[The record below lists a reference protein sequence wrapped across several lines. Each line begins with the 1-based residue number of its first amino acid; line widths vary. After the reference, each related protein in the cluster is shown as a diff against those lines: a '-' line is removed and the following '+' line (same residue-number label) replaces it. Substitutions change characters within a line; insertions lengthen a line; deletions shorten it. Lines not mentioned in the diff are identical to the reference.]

1 MQKMNKMKSKNL
13 AIKDI
18 ENLFHPATNL
28 VVHEDSDPLILNKG
42 EGIYVYDVDGK
53 KYIEGLAGLWCNALG
68 FGNESL
74 VETAA
79 DQMQK
84 FGYGSLFA
92 SKSHEPAIMLSE
104 KLIELSP
111 YDEGKVF
118 FGNSGS
124 DANDTQ
130 YKLFTYL
137 NNALGKTDKKKFLA
151 RKKGYH
157 GITVASGSMTGIPTN
172 HKLFDLPLP
181 NFFHTDTPHY
191 YREQQAEESE
201 ADFVA
206 RIVNNL
212 EELINLEGKDCFMA
226 MIAEPLIGAGGVLI
240 PPNNYF
246 PEVQKVLNKYDIPLI
261 DDEVVCGFGRTG
273 NCWGYETFSMKPSS
287 ITIAKALSSGYIPIS
302 AVIVPDEV
310 FEPIKKASNEV
321 GVFGHGYTYSGH
333 PVACAVALK
342 TLEIYEEL
350 DLYRHVVEIA
360 PHFQARVS
368 KLESF
373 NFVGEARGVGLIAG
387 LEIVKNKETREN
399 FEPYGKKGKQIA
411 EICQKNG
418 LIVRAIGDI
427 IAICPPLIITK
438 DQIDEMFDIL
448 EASLTEVDK
457 SL

>member
-1 MQKMNKMKSKNL
+1 MKTDNL
-13 AIKDI
+13 VIKDI

-28 VVHEDSDPLILNKG
+28 VVHEDLKPLILDKG
-42 EGIYVYDVDGK
+42 EGIYVYDIQGN

-79 DQMQK
+79 NQMQK

-104 KLIELSP
+104 KLIEMSP
-111 YDEGKVF
+111 YQEGKVF

-130 YKLFTYL
+130 FKLFTYL
-137 NNALGKTDKKKFLA
+137 NNALGKPKKKKFLA

-157 GITVASGSMTGIPTN
+157 GITVASGSMTGIPAN

-181 NFFHTDTPHY
+181 NFFHTDTPHF
-191 YREQQAEESE
+191 YREQISNETE
-201 ADFVA
+201 DGFVA
-206 RIVNNL
+206 RLTSKL
-212 EELINLEGKDCFMA
+212 EELIIKEGSDSFMA

-240 PPNNYF
+240 PPKNYF
-246 PEVQKVLNKYDIPLI
+246 PAIQKVLDRYDIPLI

-273 NCWGYETFSMKPSS
+273 NCWGYETFSMRPSS

-302 AVIVPDEV
+302 AVIVPEDI
-310 FEPIKKASNEV
+310 FEPIKKASNDV

-333 PVACAVALK
+333 PVACAVALR

-350 DLYRHVVEIA
+350 NLFSHVEKIA
-360 PHFQARVS
+360 PKFQERVN
-368 KLESF
+368 KLGTFE
-373 NFVGEARGVGLIAG
+373 FVGEARGVGLIAA
-387 LEIVKNKETREN
+387 LEIVKNKGTKEN
-399 FEPYGKKGKQIA
+399 FDPYGKVGKQIA

-418 LIVRAIGDI
+418 LIVRAIGDV
-427 IAICPPLIITK
+427 IALCPPLIITEE
-438 DQIDEMFDIL
+438 QVDEMFDIL
-448 EASLTEVDK
+448 EASLTEFKK

>member
-1 MQKMNKMKSKNL
+1 MNYKNL

-18 ENLFHPATNL
+18 ENIFHPATNL
-28 VVHEDSDPLILNKG
+28 VVHEDSKPLILDKG
-42 EGIYVYDVDGK
+42 EGIYVYDVDGN

-68 FGNESL
+68 FGNEAL
-74 VETAA
+74 VEAA
-79 DQMQK
+79 ASQMKK

-104 KLIELSP
+104 KLIEISP
-111 YDEGKVF
+111 YENGKVF

-130 YKLFTYL
+130 FKLFTYL
-137 NNALGKTDKKKFLA
+137 NNAIGKPEKKKFLA

-157 GITVASGSMTGIPTN
+157 GITVVSGSMTGIPAN

-181 NFFHTDTPHY
+181 NFHHTDTPHF
-191 YREQQAEESE
+191 YREGLDGETE
-201 ADFVA
+201 ADFVERLA
-206 RIVNNL
+206 ANL
-212 EELINLEGKDCFMA
+212 ENLIIKEGEDKFMA

-240 PPNNYF
+240 PPKGYF
-246 PEVQKVLNKYDIPLI
+246 PAIQKVLNKYDIPLI

-273 NCWGYETFSMKPSS
+273 NCWGYETFDIKPAS

-302 AVIVPDEV
+302 AVIVPDEI
-310 FEPIKKASNEV
+310 FDPIKKASNEV

-350 DLYRHVVEIA
+350 NLFSHANSVA
-360 PHFQARVS
+360 PTFQTRLN
-368 KLESF
+368 KMLES
-373 NFVGEARGVGLIAG
+373 NLVGEARGIGLIGA
-387 LEIVKNKETREN
+387 LEIVKDKDTKEN
-399 FEPYGKKGKQIA
+399 HDPYGKIGKQIA
-411 EICQKNG
+411 ETCQKNG
-418 LIVRAIGDI
+418 LIVRAIGDV
-427 IAICPPLIITK
+427 IALCPPLIIK
-438 DQIDEMFDIL
+438 ENQIHEMFDIL
-448 EASLTEVDK
+448 TDSLEEVEK

>member
-1 MQKMNKMKSKNL
+1 MKTDNL
-13 AIKDI
+13 VIKDI

-28 VVHEDSDPLILNKG
+28 VVHEDSKPLILDKG
-42 EGIYVYDVDGK
+42 EGIYVYDIQGN

-79 DQMQK
+79 NQMQK

-104 KLIELSP
+104 KLIEMSP
-111 YDEGKVF
+111 YQEGKVF

-130 YKLFTYL
+130 FKLFTYL
-137 NNALGKTDKKKFLA
+137 NNALGKPKKKKFLA

-157 GITVASGSMTGIPTN
+157 GITVASGSMTGIPAN

-181 NFFHTDTPHY
+181 NFFHTDTPHF
-191 YREQQAEESE
+191 YREQISNETEE
-201 ADFVA
+201 AFVA
-206 RIVNNL
+206 RLTSNL
-212 EELINLEGKDCFMA
+212 EELIIKEGSDSFMA

-240 PPNNYF
+240 PPKNYF
-246 PEVQKVLNKYDIPLI
+246 PAIQAVLDKYDIPLI

-273 NCWGYETFSMKPSS
+273 NCWGYETFSMRPSS

-302 AVIVPDEV
+302 AVIVPEDI
-310 FEPIKKASNEV
+310 FEPIKKASNDV

-333 PVACAVALK
+333 PVACAVALR

-350 DLYRHVVEIA
+350 NLFSHVEKIA
-360 PHFQARVS
+360 PKFQERVNR
-368 KLESF
+368 LGAFE
-373 NFVGEARGVGLIAG
+373 FVGEARGIGLIAA
-387 LEIVKNKETREN
+387 LEIVKNKSTKEN
-399 FEPYGKKGKQIA
+399 FDPYGKVGKQIA

-418 LIVRAIGDI
+418 LIVRAIGDV
-427 IAICPPLIITK
+427 IAICPPLIITEE
-438 DQIDEMFDIL
+438 QVDEMFDIL
-448 EASLTEVDK
+448 EASLTEFKK

>member
-1 MQKMNKMKSKNL
+1 MKTDNL
-13 AIKDI
+13 VIKDI

-28 VVHEDSDPLILNKG
+28 VVHEDSKPLILDKG
-42 EGIYVYDVDGK
+42 KGIYVYDIQGN

-79 DQMQK
+79 NQMQK

-104 KLIELSP
+104 KLIEMSP
-111 YDEGKVF
+111 YQEGKVF

-130 YKLFTYL
+130 FKLFTYL
-137 NNALGKTDKKKFLA
+137 NNALGKPKKKKFLA

-157 GITVASGSMTGIPTN
+157 GITVASGSMTGIPAN

-181 NFFHTDTPHY
+181 NFFHTDTPHF
-191 YREQQAEESE
+191 YREQISNETE
-201 ADFVA
+201 DGFVA
-206 RIVNNL
+206 RLTSNL
-212 EELINLEGKDCFMA
+212 EELIIKEGSDSFMA

-240 PPNNYF
+240 PPKNYF
-246 PEVQKVLNKYDIPLI
+246 PAIQKVLDRYDIPLI

-273 NCWGYETFSMKPSS
+273 NCWGYETFSMRPSS

-302 AVIVPDEV
+302 AVIVPEDI
-310 FEPIKKASNEV
+310 FEPIKKASNDV

-333 PVACAVALK
+333 PVACAVALR

-350 DLYRHVVEIA
+350 NLFSHVEKIA
-360 PHFQARVS
+360 PKFQERVN
-368 KLESF
+368 KLGTFE
-373 NFVGEARGVGLIAG
+373 FVGEARGVGLIAA
-387 LEIVKNKETREN
+387 LEIVKNKGTKEN
-399 FEPYGKKGKQIA
+399 FDPYGKVGKQIA

-418 LIVRAIGDI
+418 LIVRAIGDV
-427 IAICPPLIITK
+427 IALCPPLIITEE
-438 DQIDEMFDIL
+438 QVDEMFDIL
-448 EASLTEVDK
+448 EASLTEFKK

>member
-1 MQKMNKMKSKNL
+1 MKTDNL
-13 AIKDI
+13 VIKDI

-28 VVHEDSDPLILNKG
+28 VVHEDSKPLILDKG
-42 EGIYVYDVDGK
+42 EGIYVYDIQGN

-79 DQMQK
+79 NQMQK

-104 KLIELSP
+104 KLIEMSP
-111 YDEGKVF
+111 YQEGKVF

-130 YKLFTYL
+130 FKLFTYL
-137 NNALGKTDKKKFLA
+137 NNALGKPKKKKFLA

-157 GITVASGSMTGIPTN
+157 GITVASGSMTGIPAN

-181 NFFHTDTPHY
+181 NFFHTDTPHF
-191 YREQQAEESE
+191 YREQISNETEE
-201 ADFVA
+201 AFVA
-206 RIVNNL
+206 RLTSNL
-212 EELINLEGKDCFMA
+212 EELIIKEGSDSFMA

-240 PPNNYF
+240 PPKNYF
-246 PEVQKVLNKYDIPLI
+246 PAIQAVLDKYDIPLI

-302 AVIVPDEV
+302 AVIVPEDI
-310 FEPIKKASNEV
+310 FEPIKKASNDV

-333 PVACAVALK
+333 PVACAVALR

-350 DLYRHVVEIA
+350 NLFSHVEKIA
-360 PHFQARVS
+360 PKFQERVN
-368 KLESF
+368 KLGTFE
-373 NFVGEARGVGLIAG
+373 FVGEARGIGLIAA
-387 LEIVKNKETREN
+387 LEIVKNKGTKEN
-399 FEPYGKKGKQIA
+399 FDPYGKVGKQIA

-418 LIVRAIGDI
+418 LIVRAIGDV
-427 IAICPPLIITK
+427 IAICPPLIITEE
-438 DQIDEMFDIL
+438 QVDEMFGIL
-448 EASLTEVDK
+448 EASLTEFKK

>member
-1 MQKMNKMKSKNL
+1 MKTDNL

-28 VVHEDSDPLILNKG
+28 VVHEDADPLILNKG
-42 EGIYVYDVDGK
+42 EGIYVYDIHGNR
-53 KYIEGLAGLWCNALG
+53 YIEGLAGLWCNALG

-79 DQMQK
+79 NQMQK

-104 KLIELSP
+104 KLIQMSP
-111 YDEGKVF
+111 YQEGKVF

-137 NNALGKTDKKKFLA
+137 NNALGKPKKKKFLA

-157 GITVASGSMTGIPTN
+157 GITVASGSMTGIPAN

-181 NFFHTDTPHY
+181 NFFHTDTPHF
-191 YREQQAEESE
+191 YREQASNETEEG
-201 ADFVA
+201 FVTRLA
-206 RIVNNL
+206 NNL
-212 EELINLEGKDCFMA
+212 EELIIKEGSDSFMA

-240 PPNNYF
+240 PPKNYF
-246 PEVQKVLNKYDIPLI
+246 PAIQSVLDKYDIPLI

-273 NCWGYETFSMKPSS
+273 NCWGYETFSMRPSS

-302 AVIVPDEV
+302 AVIVPEEI

-333 PVACAVALK
+333 PVACAVALR
-342 TLEIYEEL
+342 TREIYEEL
-350 DLYRHVVEIA
+350 NLFNHVVNIT
-360 PHFQARVS
+360 PKFQERVN
-368 KLESF
+368 KLGTFE
-373 NFVGEARGVGLIAG
+373 FVGEARGIGLIAA
-387 LEIVKNKETREN
+387 LEIVKNKDKKEN
-399 FEPYGKKGKQIA
+399 FDPYGKVGKQIA

-418 LIVRAIGDI
+418 LIVRAIGDV
-427 IAICPPLIITK
+427 IAICPPLIITEE
-438 DQIDEMFDIL
+438 QVDEMFDIL
-448 EASLTEVDK
+448 EASLTEFEK

>member
-1 MQKMNKMKSKNL
+1 MKTDNL
-13 AIKDI
+13 VIKDI

-28 VVHEDSDPLILNKG
+28 VVHEDSKPLILDKG
-42 EGIYVYDVDGK
+42 EGIYVYDIQGN

-79 DQMQK
+79 NQMQK

-104 KLIELSP
+104 KLIEMSP
-111 YDEGKVF
+111 YQEGKVF

-130 YKLFTYL
+130 FKLFTYL
-137 NNALGKTDKKKFLA
+137 NNALGKPKKKKFLA

-157 GITVASGSMTGIPTN
+157 GITVASGSMTGIPAN

-181 NFFHTDTPHY
+181 NFFHTDTPHF
-191 YREQQAEESE
+191 YREQISNETEEG
-201 ADFVA
+201 FVA
-206 RIVNNL
+206 RLTSNL
-212 EELINLEGKDCFMA
+212 EELIIKEGSDSFMA

-240 PPNNYF
+240 PPKNYF
-246 PEVQKVLNKYDIPLI
+246 PAIQAVLDKYDIPLI

-273 NCWGYETFSMKPSS
+273 NCWGYETFSMRPSS

-302 AVIVPDEV
+302 AVIVPEDI
-310 FEPIKKASNEV
+310 FEPIKKASNDV

-333 PVACAVALK
+333 PVACAVALR

-350 DLYRHVVEIA
+350 NLFSHVEEIA
-360 PHFQARVS
+360 PKFQERVN
-368 KLESF
+368 KLGAFE
-373 NFVGEARGVGLIAG
+373 FVGEARGIGLIAA
-387 LEIVKNKETREN
+387 LEIVKNKGTKEN
-399 FEPYGKKGKQIA
+399 FDPYGKVGKQIA

-418 LIVRAIGDI
+418 LIVRAIGDV
-427 IAICPPLIITK
+427 IAICPPLIITEE
-438 DQIDEMFDIL
+438 QVDEMFGIL
-448 EASLTEVDK
+448 EASLTEFKK

>member
-1 MQKMNKMKSKNL
+1 MKTDNL
-13 AIKDI
+13 VIKDI

-28 VVHEDSDPLILNKG
+28 VVHEDSKPLILDKG
-42 EGIYVYDVDGK
+42 KGIYVYDIQGN

-79 DQMQK
+79 NQMQK

-104 KLIELSP
+104 KLIEMSP
-111 YDEGKVF
+111 YQEGKVF

-130 YKLFTYL
+130 FKLFTYL
-137 NNALGKTDKKKFLA
+137 NNALGKPKKKKFIA

-157 GITVASGSMTGIPTN
+157 GITVASGSMTGIPAN

-181 NFFHTDTPHY
+181 NFFHTDTPHF
-191 YREQQAEESE
+191 YREQISNETE
-201 ADFVA
+201 DGFVA
-206 RIVNNL
+206 RLTSNL
-212 EELINLEGKDCFMA
+212 EELIIKEGSDSFMA

-240 PPNNYF
+240 PPKNYF
-246 PEVQKVLNKYDIPLI
+246 PAIQKVLDRYDIPLI

-273 NCWGYETFSMKPSS
+273 NCWGYETFSMRPSS

-302 AVIVPDEV
+302 AVIVPEDI
-310 FEPIKKASNEV
+310 FEPIKKASNDV

-350 DLYRHVVEIA
+350 NLFSHVEKIA
-360 PHFQARVS
+360 PKFQERVN
-368 KLESF
+368 KLGTFE
-373 NFVGEARGVGLIAG
+373 FVGEARGIGLIAA
-387 LEIVKNKETREN
+387 LEIVKNKGTKEN
-399 FEPYGKKGKQIA
+399 FDPYGKVGKQIA

-418 LIVRAIGDI
+418 LIVRAIGDV
-427 IAICPPLIITK
+427 IAICPPLIITEE
-438 DQIDEMFDIL
+438 QVDEMFDIL
-448 EASLTEVDK
+448 EASLTEFKK

>member
-1 MQKMNKMKSKNL
+1 MKTDNL

-28 VVHEDSDPLILNKG
+28 VVHEDTDPLILNIG
-42 EGIYVYDVDGK
+42 EGIYVYDIHGNR
-53 KYIEGLAGLWCNALG
+53 YIEGLAGLWCNALG

-79 DQMQK
+79 NQMQK

-104 KLIELSP
+104 KLIEISP
-111 YDEGKVF
+111 YQEGKVF

-137 NNALGKTDKKKFLA
+137 NNALGKPKKKKFLA

-157 GITVASGSMTGIPTN
+157 GITVASGSMTGIPAN

-181 NFFHTDTPHY
+181 NFFHTDAPHF
-191 YREQQAEESE
+191 YREQTSNETEEG
-201 ADFVA
+201 FVA
-206 RIVNNL
+206 RLANNL
-212 EELINLEGKDCFMA
+212 EELIIKEGSDSFMA

-240 PPNNYF
+240 PPKNYF
-246 PEVQKVLNKYDIPLI
+246 PAIQSVLDKYDIPLI

-302 AVIVPDEV
+302 AVIVPEEI

-321 GVFGHGYTYSGH
+321 GVFGNGYTYSGH
-333 PVACAVALK
+333 PVACAVALR

-350 DLYRHVVEIA
+350 NLFSHVVQIT
-360 PHFQARVS
+360 PKFQERVN
-368 KLESF
+368 KLGTFE
-373 NFVGEARGVGLIAG
+373 FVGEARGIGLIAA
-387 LEIVKNKETREN
+387 LEIVKNKDTKEN
-399 FEPYGKKGKQIA
+399 FDPYGKVGKQIA

-418 LIVRAIGDI
+418 LIVRAIGDV
-427 IAICPPLIITK
+427 IAICPPLIITEE
-438 DQIDEMFDIL
+438 QVDEMFDIL
-448 EASLTEVDK
+448 EASITEFEK

>member
-1 MQKMNKMKSKNL
+1 MKTDNL
-13 AIKDI
+13 VIKDI

-28 VVHEDSDPLILNKG
+28 VVHEDSKPLILDKG
-42 EGIYVYDVDGK
+42 EGIYVYDIQGN

-79 DQMQK
+79 NQMQK

-104 KLIELSP
+104 KLIEMSP
-111 YDEGKVF
+111 YQEGKVF

-130 YKLFTYL
+130 FKLFTYL
-137 NNALGKTDKKKFLA
+137 NNAHGTPKKKKFLA

-157 GITVASGSMTGIPTN
+157 GITVASGSMTGIPAN

-181 NFFHTDTPHY
+181 NFFHTDTPHF
-191 YREQQAEESE
+191 YREQISNETEE
-201 ADFVA
+201 AFVA
-206 RIVNNL
+206 RLTSNL
-212 EELINLEGKDCFMA
+212 EELIIKEGSDSFMA

-240 PPNNYF
+240 PPKNYF
-246 PEVQKVLNKYDIPLI
+246 PAIQAVLDKYDIPLI

-273 NCWGYETFSMKPSS
+273 NCWGYETFSMRPSS

-302 AVIVPDEV
+302 AVIVPEDI
-310 FEPIKKASNEV
+310 FEPIKKASNDV

-333 PVACAVALK
+333 PVACAVALR

-350 DLYRHVVEIA
+350 NLFSHVEKIA
-360 PHFQARVS
+360 PKFQERVN
-368 KLESF
+368 KLGAFE
-373 NFVGEARGVGLIAG
+373 FVGEARGIGLIAA
-387 LEIVKNKETREN
+387 LEIVKNKGTKEN
-399 FEPYGKKGKQIA
+399 FDPYGKVGKQIA

-418 LIVRAIGDI
+418 LIVRAIGDV
-427 IAICPPLIITK
+427 IAICPPLIITEE
-438 DQIDEMFDIL
+438 QVDEMFGIL
-448 EASLTEVDK
+448 EASLTEFKK

>member
-1 MQKMNKMKSKNL
+1 MKTDNL
-13 AIKDI
+13 VIKDI

-28 VVHEDSDPLILNKG
+28 VVHEDSKPLILDKG
-42 EGIYVYDVDGK
+42 EGIYVYDIQGN

-79 DQMQK
+79 NQMQK

-104 KLIELSP
+104 KLIEMSP
-111 YDEGKVF
+111 YQEGKVF

-130 YKLFTYL
+130 FKLFTYL
-137 NNALGKTDKKKFLA
+137 NNALGKPKKKKFLA

-157 GITVASGSMTGIPTN
+157 GITVASGSMTGIPAN

-181 NFFHTDTPHY
+181 NFFHTDTPHF
-191 YREQQAEESE
+191 YREQISNETEE
-201 ADFVA
+201 AFVA
-206 RIVNNL
+206 RLTSNL
-212 EELINLEGKDCFMA
+212 EELIIKEGSDSFMA

-240 PPNNYF
+240 PPKNYF
-246 PEVQKVLNKYDIPLI
+246 PAIQMVLDKYDIPLI

-273 NCWGYETFSMKPSS
+273 NCWGYETFSMRPSS

-302 AVIVPDEV
+302 AVIVPEDI
-310 FEPIKKASNEV
+310 FEPIKKASNDV

-333 PVACAVALK
+333 PVACAVALR

-350 DLYRHVVEIA
+350 NLFSHVEKIA
-360 PHFQARVS
+360 PKFQERVN
-368 KLESF
+368 KLGAFE
-373 NFVGEARGVGLIAG
+373 FVGEARGIGLIAA
-387 LEIVKNKETREN
+387 LEIVKNKGTKEN
-399 FEPYGKKGKQIA
+399 FDPYGKVGKQIA

-418 LIVRAIGDI
+418 LIVRAIGDV
-427 IAICPPLIITK
+427 IAICPPLIITEE
-438 DQIDEMFDIL
+438 QVDEMFGIL
-448 EASLTEVDK
+448 EASLTEFKK

>member
-1 MQKMNKMKSKNL
+1 MKTDNL

-28 VVHEDSDPLILNKG
+28 VVHEDTNPLILNKG
-42 EGIYVYDVDGK
+42 EGIYVYDIQGNR
-53 KYIEGLAGLWCNALG
+53 YIEGLAGLWCNALG

-79 DQMQK
+79 NQMQK

-104 KLIELSP
+104 KLIEMSP
-111 YDEGKVF
+111 YQEGKVF

-137 NNALGKTDKKKFLA
+137 NNALGKPNKKKFLA

-157 GITVASGSMTGIPTN
+157 GITVASGSMTGIPAN

-181 NFFHTDTPHY
+181 NFFHTDTPHF
-191 YREQQAEESE
+191 YREQTSNETEE
-201 ADFVA
+201 DFVTRLA
-206 RIVNNL
+206 NNL
-212 EELINLEGKDCFMA
+212 EELIIKEGSDSFMA

-240 PPNNYF
+240 PPKNYF
-246 PEVQKVLNKYDIPLI
+246 PAIQSVLDKYDIPLI

-273 NCWGYETFSMKPSS
+273 NCWGYETFSMRPSS

-302 AVIVPDEV
+302 AVIVPEEI

-333 PVACAVALK
+333 PVACAVALR

-350 DLYRHVVEIA
+350 NLFSHVVKIT
-360 PHFQARVS
+360 PKFQERVN
-368 KLESF
+368 KLGTFE
-373 NFVGEARGVGLIAG
+373 FVGEARGIGLIAA
-387 LEIVKNKETREN
+387 LEIVKNKDTKEN
-399 FEPYGKKGKQIA
+399 FDPYGKAGKQIA

-418 LIVRAIGDI
+418 LIVRAIGDV
-427 IAICPPLIITK
+427 IAICPPLIITEE
-438 DQIDEMFDIL
+438 QVNEMFDIL
-448 EASLTEVDK
+448 EASLAEFEK

>member
-1 MQKMNKMKSKNL
+1 MKTDNL

-28 VVHEDSDPLILNKG
+28 VVHEDTNPLILNKG
-42 EGIYVYDVDGK
+42 EGIYVYDIQGNR
-53 KYIEGLAGLWCNALG
+53 YIEGLAGLWCNALG

-79 DQMQK
+79 NQMQK

-104 KLIELSP
+104 KLIEMSP
-111 YDEGKVF
+111 YQEGKVF

-137 NNALGKTDKKKFLA
+137 NNALGKPNKKKFLA

-157 GITVASGSMTGIPTN
+157 GITVASGSMTGIPAN

-181 NFFHTDTPHY
+181 NFFHTDTPHF
-191 YREQQAEESE
+191 YREQTSNETEE
-201 ADFVA
+201 DFVTRLA
-206 RIVNNL
+206 NNL
-212 EELINLEGKDCFMA
+212 EELIIKEGSDSFMA

-240 PPNNYF
+240 PPKNYF
-246 PEVQKVLNKYDIPLI
+246 PAIQSVLDKYDIPLI

-273 NCWGYETFSMKPSS
+273 NCWGYETFSMRPSS

-302 AVIVPDEV
+302 AVIVPEEI

-333 PVACAVALK
+333 PVACAVALR

-350 DLYRHVVEIA
+350 NLFSHVVNIT
-360 PHFQARVS
+360 PKFQERVN
-368 KLESF
+368 KLGTFE
-373 NFVGEARGVGLIAG
+373 FVGEARGIGLIAA
-387 LEIVKNKETREN
+387 LEIVKNKDTREN
-399 FEPYGKKGKQIA
+399 FDPYGKVGKQIA

-418 LIVRAIGDI
+418 LIVRAIGDV
-427 IAICPPLIITK
+427 IAICPPLIITEE
-438 DQIDEMFDIL
+438 QVDEMFDIL
-448 EASLTEVDK
+448 EASLIEFEK

>member
-1 MQKMNKMKSKNL
+1 MKPDNL

-28 VVHEDSDPLILNKG
+28 VVHADKDPLILNKG
-42 EGIYVYDVDGK
+42 EGIYVYDIHGNR
-53 KYIEGLAGLWCNALG
+53 YIEGLAGLWCNALG

-79 DQMQK
+79 NQMQK

-104 KLIELSP
+104 KLIEMSP
-111 YDEGKVF
+111 YQEGKVF

-137 NNALGKTDKKKFLA
+137 NNALGKPKKKKFLA

-157 GITVASGSMTGIPTN
+157 GITVASGSMTGIPAN

-181 NFFHTDTPHY
+181 NFFHTDAPHF
-191 YREQQAEESE
+191 YREQTSNETEEG
-201 ADFVA
+201 FVA
-206 RIVNNL
+206 RLANNL
-212 EELINLEGKDCFMA
+212 EELIIKEGSDSFMA

-240 PPNNYF
+240 PPKNYF
-246 PEVQKVLNKYDIPLI
+246 PAIQTVLDKYDIPLI

-273 NCWGYETFSMKPSS
+273 NCWGYETFSMRPSS

-302 AVIVPDEV
+302 AVIVPEEI

-333 PVACAVALK
+333 PVACAVALR

-350 DLYRHVVEIA
+350 NLFSHVVKIT
-360 PHFQARVS
+360 PKFQERVN
-368 KLESF
+368 KLGTFE
-373 NFVGEARGVGLIAG
+373 FVGEARGIGLIAA
-387 LEIVKNKETREN
+387 LEIVKNKDKKEN
-399 FEPYGKKGKQIA
+399 FDPYGKVGKQIA

-418 LIVRAIGDI
+418 LIVRAIGDV
-427 IAICPPLIITK
+427 IAICPPLIITEE
-438 DQIDEMFDIL
+438 QVDEMFDIL
-448 EASLTEVDK
+448 EASITEFEK

>member
-1 MQKMNKMKSKNL
+1 MKPDNL

-28 VVHEDSDPLILNKG
+28 VVHADKDPLILNKG
-42 EGIYVYDVDGK
+42 EGIYVYDIHGNR
-53 KYIEGLAGLWCNALG
+53 YIEGLAGLWCNALG

-79 DQMQK
+79 NQMQK

-104 KLIELSP
+104 KLIEMSP
-111 YDEGKVF
+111 YQEGKVF

-137 NNALGKTDKKKFLA
+137 NNALGKPKKKKFLA

-157 GITVASGSMTGIPTN
+157 GITVASGSMTGIPAN

-181 NFFHTDTPHY
+181 NFFHTDTPHF
-191 YREQQAEESE
+191 YREQTSNETEEG
-201 ADFVA
+201 FVA
-206 RIVNNL
+206 RLANNL
-212 EELINLEGKDCFMA
+212 EELIIKEGSDSFMA

-240 PPNNYF
+240 PPKNYF
-246 PEVQKVLNKYDIPLI
+246 PAIQTVLDKYDIPLI

-273 NCWGYETFSMKPSS
+273 NCWGYETFSMRPSS

-302 AVIVPDEV
+302 AVIVPEEI

-333 PVACAVALK
+333 PVACAVALR

-350 DLYRHVVEIA
+350 NLFSHVVKIT
-360 PHFQARVS
+360 PKFQERVN
-368 KLESF
+368 KLGTFE
-373 NFVGEARGVGLIAG
+373 FVGEARGIGLIAA
-387 LEIVKNKETREN
+387 LEIVKNKDKKEN
-399 FEPYGKKGKQIA
+399 FDPYGKVGKQIA

-418 LIVRAIGDI
+418 LIVRAIGDV
-427 IAICPPLIITK
+427 IAICPPLIITEE
-438 DQIDEMFDIL
+438 QVDEMFDIL
-448 EASLTEVDK
+448 EASITEFEK

>member
-1 MQKMNKMKSKNL
+1 MKTDNL

-28 VVHEDSDPLILNKG
+28 VVHEGTDPLILNKG
-42 EGIYVYDVDGK
+42 EGIYVYDIQGNR
-53 KYIEGLAGLWCNALG
+53 YIEGLAGLWCNALG

-79 DQMQK
+79 NQMQK

-104 KLIELSP
+104 KLIEMSP
-111 YDEGKVF
+111 YQEGKVF

-137 NNALGKTDKKKFLA
+137 NNALGKPKKKKFLA

-157 GITVASGSMTGIPTN
+157 GITVASGSMTGIPAN

-181 NFFHTDTPHY
+181 NFFHTDTPHF
-191 YREQQAEESE
+191 YREQTSNETEEG
-201 ADFVA
+201 FVTRLA
-206 RIVNNL
+206 NNL
-212 EELINLEGKDCFMA
+212 EELIIKEGSDSFMA

-240 PPNNYF
+240 PPKNYF
-246 PEVQKVLNKYDIPLI
+246 PAIQSVLDKYDIPLI

-273 NCWGYETFSMKPSS
+273 NCWGYETFSMRPSS

-302 AVIVPDEV
+302 AVIVPEEI

-333 PVACAVALK
+333 PVACAVALR

-350 DLYRHVVEIA
+350 NLFSHVVKIT
-360 PHFQARVS
+360 PKFQERVN
-368 KLESF
+368 KLGTFE
-373 NFVGEARGVGLIAG
+373 FVGEARGIGLIAA
-387 LEIVKNKETREN
+387 LEIVKNKDTREN
-399 FEPYGKKGKQIA
+399 FDPYGKVGKQIA

-418 LIVRAIGDI
+418 LIVRAIGDV
-427 IAICPPLIITK
+427 IAICPPLIITEE
-438 DQIDEMFDIL
+438 QVDEMFDIL
-448 EASLTEVDK
+448 EASLTEFEK

>member
-1 MQKMNKMKSKNL
+1 MKTENL

-28 VVHEDSDPLILNKG
+28 VVHEDSEPLILNKG
-42 EGIYVYDVDGK
+42 DGIYVYDIHGN

-79 DQMQK
+79 NQMQK

-92 SKSHEPAIMLSE
+92 SKSHEPAIRLSE
-104 KLIELSP
+104 KLIEMSP
-111 YDEGKVF
+111 YEEGKVF

-137 NNALGKTDKKKFLA
+137 NNAIGKSDKKKFLA

-157 GITVASGSMTGIPTN
+157 GITVASGSMTGIPAN

-181 NFFHTDTPHY
+181 NFFHTDTPHF
-191 YREQQAEESE
+191 YREQIANETEEE
-201 ADFVA
+201 FVA
-206 RIVNNL
+206 RLVNNL
-212 EELINLEGKDCFMA
+212 EELINKEGKDSFMA

-240 PPNNYF
+240 PPKNYF
-246 PEVQKVLNKYDIPLI
+246 PAIQNILDNYDIPLI

-302 AVIVPDEV
+302 AVIVPEEI
-310 FEPIKKASNEV
+310 FEPIKKASNDV

-350 DLYRHVVEIA
+350 NLFAHVVKVT
-360 PHFQARVS
+360 PKFQDRLS
-368 KLESF
+368 KLVSYD
-373 NFVGEARGVGLIAG
+373 FVGEARGIGLIAA
-387 LEIVKNKETREN
+387 LEIVKDKETKQN
-399 FEPYGKKGKQIA
+399 FEPYGKIGKKIA
-411 EICQKNG
+411 ETCQKNG
-418 LIVRAIGDI
+418 LIVRAIGDV
-427 IAICPPLIITK
+427 IALCPPLIITEA
-438 DQIDEMFDIL
+438 QIDEMFDIL
-448 EASLTEVDK
+448 EASLTEVEK

>member
-1 MQKMNKMKSKNL
+1 MKTDNL
-13 AIKDI
+13 VIKDI

-28 VVHEDSDPLILNKG
+28 VVHEDSKPLILDKG
-42 EGIYVYDVDGK
+42 KGIYVYDIQGN

-79 DQMQK
+79 NQMQK

-104 KLIELSP
+104 KLIEMSP
-111 YDEGKVF
+111 YQEGKVF

-130 YKLFTYL
+130 FKLFTYL
-137 NNALGKTDKKKFLA
+137 NNALGKPKKKKFLA

-157 GITVASGSMTGIPTN
+157 GITVASGSMTGIPAN

-181 NFFHTDTPHY
+181 NFFHTDTPHF
-191 YREQQAEESE
+191 YREQISNETE
-201 ADFVA
+201 DGFVA
-206 RIVNNL
+206 RLTSNL
-212 EELINLEGKDCFMA
+212 EELIIKEGSDSFMA

-240 PPNNYF
+240 PPKNYF
-246 PEVQKVLNKYDIPLI
+246 PAIQKVLDRYDIPLI

-273 NCWGYETFSMKPSS
+273 NCWGYETFSMRPSS

-302 AVIVPDEV
+302 AVIVPEDI
-310 FEPIKKASNEV
+310 FEPIKKASNDV

-333 PVACAVALK
+333 PVACAVALR

-350 DLYRHVVEIA
+350 NLFSHVEKIA
-360 PHFQARVS
+360 PKFQERVN
-368 KLESF
+368 KLGTFE
-373 NFVGEARGVGLIAG
+373 FVGEARGIGLIAA
-387 LEIVKNKETREN
+387 LEIVKNKGTKEN
-399 FEPYGKKGKQIA
+399 FDPYGKVGKQIA

-418 LIVRAIGDI
+418 LIVRAIGDV
-427 IAICPPLIITK
+427 IAICPPLIITEE
-438 DQIDEMFDIL
+438 QVDEMFDIL
-448 EASLTEVDK
+448 EASLTEFKK

>member
-1 MQKMNKMKSKNL
+1 MKTDNL
-13 AIKDI
+13 VIKDI

-28 VVHEDSDPLILNKG
+28 VVHEDSKPLILDKG
-42 EGIYVYDVDGK
+42 EGIYVYDIQGN

-79 DQMQK
+79 NQMQK

-104 KLIELSP
+104 KLIEMSP
-111 YDEGKVF
+111 YQEGKVF

-130 YKLFTYL
+130 FKLFTYL
-137 NNALGKTDKKKFLA
+137 NNALGKPKKKKFLA

-157 GITVASGSMTGIPTN
+157 GITVASGSMTGIPAN

-181 NFFHTDTPHY
+181 NFFHTDTPHF
-191 YREQQAEESE
+191 YREQISNETEE
-201 ADFVA
+201 AFVA
-206 RIVNNL
+206 RLTSNL
-212 EELINLEGKDCFMA
+212 EELIIKEGSDSFMA

-240 PPNNYF
+240 PPKNYF
-246 PEVQKVLNKYDIPLI
+246 PAIQAVLDKYDIPLI

-273 NCWGYETFSMKPSS
+273 NCWGYETFSMRPSS

-302 AVIVPDEV
+302 AVIVPEDI
-310 FEPIKKASNEV
+310 FEPIKKASNDV

-333 PVACAVALK
+333 PVACAVALR

-350 DLYRHVVEIA
+350 NLFNHVEKIA
-360 PHFQARVS
+360 PKFQERVN
-368 KLESF
+368 KLGAFE
-373 NFVGEARGVGLIAG
+373 FVGEARGIGLIAA
-387 LEIVKNKETREN
+387 LEIVKNKGTKEN
-399 FEPYGKKGKQIA
+399 FDPYGKVGKQIA

-418 LIVRAIGDI
+418 LIVRAIGDV
-427 IAICPPLIITK
+427 IAICPPLIITEE
-438 DQIDEMFDIL
+438 QVDEMFGIL
-448 EASLTEVDK
+448 EASLTEFKK

>member
-1 MQKMNKMKSKNL
+1 MKTDNL
-13 AIKDI
+13 VIKDI

-28 VVHEDSDPLILNKG
+28 VVHEDSKPLILDKG
-42 EGIYVYDVDGK
+42 EGIYVYDIQGN

-79 DQMQK
+79 NQMQK

-104 KLIELSP
+104 KLIEMSP
-111 YDEGKVF
+111 YQEGKVF

-130 YKLFTYL
+130 FKLFTYL
-137 NNALGKTDKKKFLA
+137 NNALGKPKKKKFLA

-157 GITVASGSMTGIPTN
+157 GITVASGSMTGIPAN

-181 NFFHTDTPHY
+181 NFFHTDTPHF
-191 YREQQAEESE
+191 YREQISNETEEG
-201 ADFVA
+201 FIA
-206 RIVNNL
+206 RLTSNL
-212 EELINLEGKDCFMA
+212 EELIIKEGSDSFMA

-240 PPNNYF
+240 PPKNYF
-246 PEVQKVLNKYDIPLI
+246 PAIQAVLDKYDIPLI

-273 NCWGYETFSMKPSS
+273 NCWGYETFSMRPSS

-302 AVIVPDEV
+302 AVIVPEDI
-310 FEPIKKASNEV
+310 FEPIKKASNDV

-333 PVACAVALK
+333 PVACAVALR

-350 DLYRHVVEIA
+350 NLFSHVEKIA
-360 PHFQARVS
+360 PKFQERVN
-368 KLESF
+368 KLGAFE
-373 NFVGEARGVGLIAG
+373 FVGEARGIGLIAA
-387 LEIVKNKETREN
+387 LEIVKNKGTKEN
-399 FEPYGKKGKQIA
+399 FDPYGKVGKQIA

-418 LIVRAIGDI
+418 LIVRAIGDV
-427 IAICPPLIITK
+427 IAICPPLIITEE
-438 DQIDEMFDIL
+438 QVDEMFGIL
-448 EASLTEVDK
+448 EASLTEFKK

>member
-1 MQKMNKMKSKNL
+1 MKPDNL

-28 VVHEDSDPLILNKG
+28 VVHADKDPLILNKG
-42 EGIYVYDVDGK
+42 EGIYVYDIHGNR
-53 KYIEGLAGLWCNALG
+53 YIEGLAGLWCNALG

-79 DQMQK
+79 NQMQK

-104 KLIELSP
+104 KLIEMSP
-111 YDEGKVF
+111 YQEGKVF

-137 NNALGKTDKKKFLA
+137 NNALGKPKKKKFLA

-157 GITVASGSMTGIPTN
+157 GITVASGSMTGIPAN

-181 NFFHTDTPHY
+181 NFFHTDAPHF
-191 YREQQAEESE
+191 YREQTSNETEEG
-201 ADFVA
+201 FVA
-206 RIVNNL
+206 RLANNL
-212 EELINLEGKDCFMA
+212 EELIIKEGSDSFMA

-240 PPNNYF
+240 PPKNYF
-246 PEVQKVLNKYDIPLI
+246 PAIQSVLDKYDIPLI

-273 NCWGYETFSMKPSS
+273 NCWGYETFSMRPSS

-302 AVIVPDEV
+302 AVIVPEEI

-333 PVACAVALK
+333 PVACAVALR

-350 DLYRHVVEIA
+350 NLFSHVVKIT
-360 PHFQARVS
+360 PKFQERVN
-368 KLESF
+368 KLGTFE
-373 NFVGEARGVGLIAG
+373 FVGEARGIGLIAA
-387 LEIVKNKETREN
+387 LEIVKNKDKKEN
-399 FEPYGKKGKQIA
+399 FDPYGKVGKQIA

-418 LIVRAIGDI
+418 LIVRAIGDV
-427 IAICPPLIITK
+427 IAICPPLIITEE
-438 DQIDEMFDIL
+438 QVDEMFDIL
-448 EASLTEVDK
+448 EASITEFEK

>member
-1 MQKMNKMKSKNL
+1 MKTDNL

-28 VVHEDSDPLILNKG
+28 VVHEDKDPLILNKG
-42 EGIYVYDVDGK
+42 EGIYVYDIQGNR
-53 KYIEGLAGLWCNALG
+53 YIEGLAGLWCNALG

-79 DQMQK
+79 NQMQK

-104 KLIELSP
+104 KLIEISP
-111 YDEGKVF
+111 YQEGKVF

-137 NNALGKTDKKKFLA
+137 NNALGKPKKKKFLA

-157 GITVASGSMTGIPTN
+157 GITVASGSMTGIPAN

-181 NFFHTDTPHY
+181 NFFHTDTPHF
-191 YREQQAEESE
+191 YREQTSNETEEG
-201 ADFVA
+201 FVTRLA
-206 RIVNNL
+206 NNL
-212 EELINLEGKDCFMA
+212 EELIIKEGSDSFMA

-240 PPNNYF
+240 PPKNYF
-246 PEVQKVLNKYDIPLI
+246 PVIQSVLDKYDIPLI

-273 NCWGYETFSMKPSS
+273 NCWGYETFSMRPSS

-302 AVIVPDEV
+302 AVIVPEEI

-333 PVACAVALK
+333 PVACAVALR

-350 DLYRHVVEIA
+350 NLFSHVVKIT
-360 PHFQARVS
+360 PKFQERVN
-368 KLESF
+368 KLGTFE
-373 NFVGEARGVGLIAG
+373 FVGEARGIGLIAA
-387 LEIVKNKETREN
+387 LEIVKNKDKKEN
-399 FEPYGKKGKQIA
+399 FDPYGKVGKQIA

-418 LIVRAIGDI
+418 LIVRAIGDV
-427 IAICPPLIITK
+427 IAICPPLIITEE
-438 DQIDEMFDIL
+438 QVDEMFDIL
-448 EASLTEVDK
+448 EASITEFEK

>member
-1 MQKMNKMKSKNL
+1 MKTDNL
-13 AIKDI
+13 VIKDI

-28 VVHEDSDPLILNKG
+28 VVHEGSKPLILDKG
-42 EGIYVYDVDGK
+42 EGIYVYDIQGN

-79 DQMQK
+79 NQMQK

-104 KLIELSP
+104 KLIEMSP
-111 YDEGKVF
+111 YQEGKVF

-130 YKLFTYL
+130 FKLFTYL
-137 NNALGKTDKKKFLA
+137 NNALGKPKKKKFLA

-157 GITVASGSMTGIPTN
+157 GITVASGSMTGIPAN

-181 NFFHTDTPHY
+181 NFFHTDTPHF
-191 YREQQAEESE
+191 YREQISNETEE
-201 ADFVA
+201 AFVA
-206 RIVNNL
+206 RLTSNL
-212 EELINLEGKDCFMA
+212 EELIIKEGSDSFMA

-240 PPNNYF
+240 PPKNYF
-246 PEVQKVLNKYDIPLI
+246 PAIQAVLDKYDIPLI

-273 NCWGYETFSMKPSS
+273 NCWGYETFSMRPSS

-302 AVIVPDEV
+302 AVIVPEDI
-310 FEPIKKASNEV
+310 FEPIKKASNDV

-333 PVACAVALK
+333 PVACAVALR

-350 DLYRHVVEIA
+350 NLFSHVEKIA
-360 PHFQARVS
+360 PKFQERVN
-368 KLESF
+368 KLGAFE
-373 NFVGEARGVGLIAG
+373 FVGEARGIGLIAA
-387 LEIVKNKETREN
+387 LEIVKNKGTKEN
-399 FEPYGKKGKQIA
+399 FDPYGKVGKQIA

-418 LIVRAIGDI
+418 LIVRAIGDV
-427 IAICPPLIITK
+427 IAICPPLIITEE
-438 DQIDEMFDIL
+438 QVDEMFGIL
-448 EASLTEVDK
+448 EASLTEFKK

>member
-1 MQKMNKMKSKNL
+1 MKTDNL
-13 AIKDI
+13 VIKDI

-28 VVHEDSDPLILNKG
+28 VVHEDSKPLILDKG
-42 EGIYVYDVDGK
+42 EGIYVYDIQGN

-79 DQMQK
+79 NQMQK

-104 KLIELSP
+104 KLIEMSP
-111 YDEGKVF
+111 YQEGKVF

-130 YKLFTYL
+130 FKLFTYL
-137 NNALGKTDKKKFLA
+137 NNALGKPKKKKFLA

-157 GITVASGSMTGIPTN
+157 GITVASGSMTGIPAN

-181 NFFHTDTPHY
+181 NFFHTDTPHF
-191 YREQQAEESE
+191 YREQISNETE
-201 ADFVA
+201 DGFVA
-206 RIVNNL
+206 RLTSNL
-212 EELINLEGKDCFMA
+212 EEIIIKEGSDSFMA

-240 PPNNYF
+240 PPKNYF
-246 PEVQKVLNKYDIPLI
+246 PAIQKVLDRYDIPLI

-273 NCWGYETFSMKPSS
+273 NCWGYETFSMRPSS

-302 AVIVPDEV
+302 AVIVPENI
-310 FEPIKKASNEV
+310 FEPIKKASNDV

-350 DLYRHVVEIA
+350 NLFSHVEKIA
-360 PHFQARVS
+360 PKFQERVN
-368 KLESF
+368 KLGTFE
-373 NFVGEARGVGLIAG
+373 FVGEARGIGLIAA
-387 LEIVKNKETREN
+387 LEIVKNKGTKEN
-399 FEPYGKKGKQIA
+399 FDPYGKVGKQIA

-418 LIVRAIGDI
+418 LIVRAIGDV
-427 IAICPPLIITK
+427 IAICPPLIITEE
-438 DQIDEMFDIL
+438 QVDEMFDIL
-448 EASLTEVDK
+448 EASLTEFKK

>member
-1 MQKMNKMKSKNL
+1 MKTDNL
-13 AIKDI
+13 VIKDI

-28 VVHEDSDPLILNKG
+28 VVHEDSKPLILDKG
-42 EGIYVYDVDGK
+42 EGIYVYDIQGN

-79 DQMQK
+79 NQMQK

-104 KLIELSP
+104 KLIEMSP
-111 YDEGKVF
+111 YQEGKVF

-130 YKLFTYL
+130 FKLFTYL
-137 NNALGKTDKKKFLA
+137 NNALGKPKKKKFLA

-157 GITVASGSMTGIPTN
+157 GITVASGSMTGIPAN

-181 NFFHTDTPHY
+181 NFFHTDTPHF
-191 YREQQAEESE
+191 YREQISNETE
-201 ADFVA
+201 DGFVA
-206 RIVNNL
+206 RLTSNL
-212 EELINLEGKDCFMA
+212 EELIIKEGSDSFMA

-240 PPNNYF
+240 PPKNYF
-246 PEVQKVLNKYDIPLI
+246 PAIQKVLDRYDIPLI

-302 AVIVPDEV
+302 AVIVPEDI
-310 FEPIKKASNEV
+310 FEPIKKASNDV

-350 DLYRHVVEIA
+350 NLFSHVEKIA
-360 PHFQARVS
+360 PKFQERVN
-368 KLESF
+368 KLGTFE
-373 NFVGEARGVGLIAG
+373 FVGEARGIGLIAA
-387 LEIVKNKETREN
+387 LEIVKNKGTKEN
-399 FEPYGKKGKQIA
+399 FDPYGKVGKQIA

-418 LIVRAIGDI
+418 LIVRAIGDV
-427 IAICPPLIITK
+427 IAICPPLIITEE
-438 DQIDEMFDIL
+438 QVDEMFDIL
-448 EASLTEVDK
+448 EASLTEFKK